1 MVQKFKNVFRA
12 SEENTAYLQRA
23 YEHLA
28 LVDEMQTPA
37 AESSYQ
43 THNLMAYDS

>member
-1 MVQKFKNVFRA
+1 MVWQFKNEFRA
-12 SEENTAYLQRA
+12 SKENTAYLQEA

-43 THNLMAYDS
+43 TRNLMAYDS